1 MGEGRIEFAVGARF
15 GNNDPLIDGARRL
28 LDPLQ
33 LTLSRR
39 KARIEQNPDKCNPRH
54 EVAQQAQPFRLHE
67 PRQQRDAGGV
77 AAGPVP
83 ALDQADTDRIA
94 AQPEHDRDGRGR
106 ALGGE
111 CRRLAAGR
119 RQHVHSAAYQLG
131 RHRGQQIVLTAR
143 PAKLNRD
150 VLALDKA
157 AFGEAA
163 AEGGDEMFGVLR
175 RA

>member
-1 MGEGRIEFAVGARF
+1 MAGRRWRCAKSMSRSRRVSKYGSAQTSNAPTRSLIRAANRIEFAVGARF

-94 AQPEHDRDGRGR
+94 AQPEHD
-106 ALGGE
+106 
-111 CRRLAAGR
+111 
-119 RQHVHSAAYQLG
+119 
-131 RHRGQQIVLTAR
+131 
-143 PAKLNRD
+143 
-150 VLALDKA
+150 
-157 AFGEAA
+157 
-163 AEGGDEMFGVLR
+163 
-175 RA
+175 